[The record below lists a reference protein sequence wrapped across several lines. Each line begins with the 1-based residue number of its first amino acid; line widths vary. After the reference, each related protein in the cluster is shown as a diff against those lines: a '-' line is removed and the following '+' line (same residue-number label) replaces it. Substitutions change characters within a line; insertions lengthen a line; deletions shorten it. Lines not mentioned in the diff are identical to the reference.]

1 VIRIRVKLMAAL
13 KEKTPEG
20 AVLELPGGSTISD
33 ALAAM
38 DVPSNFVHLVMVNNQ
53 MERDRGRELTDDDE
67 LMVMPP
73 VGAG

>member
-1 VIRIRVKLMAAL
+1 MRIRVKLMAAL

-20 AVLELPGGSTISD
+20 AVLDLAAGSTISD

>member
-1 VIRIRVKLMAAL
+1 MRIRVKLMAAL
-13 KEKTPEG
+13 KAKTPEG
-20 AVLELPGGSTISD
+20 AVLELPAGSTISD

>member
-1 VIRIRVKLMAAL
+1 MRIRVKLMAAL
-13 KEKTPEG
+13 KAKTPEG
-20 AVLELPGGSTISD
+20 AVLELPAGSTIND

-53 MERDRGRELTDDDE
+53 MERDRGLELTDDDE

>member
-1 VIRIRVKLMAAL
+1 MRIRVKLMAAL
-13 KEKTPEG
+13 KEKSPEG
-20 AVLELPGGSTISD
+20 DVLELPDGATINE

-38 DVPSNFVHLVMVNNQ
+38 MVPGNFVHLVMVNNQ
-53 MERDRGRELTDDDE
+53 MERDRGRELADDDE

>member
-1 VIRIRVKLMAAL
+1 MRIRVKLMAAL

-20 AVLELPGGSTISD
+20 AVLELPDGSTIND
-33 ALAAM
+33 ALTAM
-38 DVPSNFVHLVMVNNQ
+38 DVPSNFVHLVMVDNQ

>member
-1 VIRIRVKLMAAL
+1 MRIRVKLMAAL
-13 KEKTPEG
+13 KDKSPEDDVLDLPDG
-20 AVLELPGGSTISD
+20 ATINE

-38 DVPSNFVHLVMVNNQ
+38 KVPGNFVHLVMVNNQ
-53 MERDRGRELTDDDE
+53 MEKDRGRSLSDDDE

>member
-1 VIRIRVKLMAAL
+1 MRIRVKLMAAL
-13 KEKTPEG
+13 KEKSPEG
-20 AVLELPGGSTISD
+20 DVLELSEGATIND

-38 DVPSNFVHLVMVNNQ
+38 KGPGNFVHLVMVNNQ
-53 MERDRGRELTDDDE
+53 MERDRGRELVDDDE

>member
-1 VIRIRVKLMAAL
+1 MLEL
-13 KEKTPEG
+13 SEG
-20 AVLELPGGSTISD
+20 ATIND

-38 DVPSNFVHLVMVNNQ
+38 KVPGNFVHLVMVNNQ
-53 MERDRGRELTDDDE
+53 MERDRGRELADDDE

>member
-1 VIRIRVKLMAAL
+1 MQIRVKLMAAL
-13 KEKTPEG
+13 KDKSPEG
-20 AVLELPGGSTISD
+20 NVLELPEGSTISQ

-38 DVPSNFVHLVMVNNQ
+38 SVPGNFVHLVMVNNQ
-53 MERDRGRELTDDDE
+53 MERDRGRELADDDE

>member
-1 VIRIRVKLMAAL
+1 MQIRVKLMAAL
-13 KEKTPEG
+13 KEKTPDG
-20 AVLELPGGSTISD
+20 DVLELPAGSTIND

-53 MERDRGRELTDDDE
+53 MERDRGLELTDADE

>member
-1 VIRIRVKLMAAL
+1 MRIRVKLMAAL

-20 AVLELPGGSTISD
+20 GVLELPAGSTIND

-38 DVPSNFVHLVMVNNQ
+38 DVPSNFVHLVMVDNQ

>member
-1 VIRIRVKLMAAL
+1 MRIRVKLMAAL

-20 AVLELPGGSTISD
+20 AVLELPAGSTIND

-38 DVPSNFVHLVMVNNQ
+38 DVPSNFVHLVMVDNQ

>member
-1 VIRIRVKLMAAL
+1 MQIRVKLMAAL
-13 KEKTPEG
+13 KEKSPERNVLSLPDG
-20 AVLELPGGSTISD
+20 ATIDD

-38 DVPSNFVHLVMVNNQ
+38 KVPGNFVHLVMINNQ
-53 MERDRGRELTDDDE
+53 MERDRGRELAEDDE

>member
-1 VIRIRVKLMAAL
+1 MRIRVKLMAAL
-13 KEKTPEG
+13 KEKSPEG
-20 AVLELPGGSTISD
+20 DVLELPDGATING

-38 DVPSNFVHLVMVNNQ
+38 KVPGNFVHLVMVNNQ
-53 MERDRGRELTDDDE
+53 MERDRGRELADDDE